1 MKSLFLP
8 VFAMLISMTVYASND
23 DENIEMD
30 DKRIT
35 DSTVML
41 YYKDLDAP
49 RKFYKDLLGLESTY
63 EDDWVSIYK
72 LTSSSAVGLVLEGG
86 TAYHKAKQDNAVMLS
101 IGVENVDAWYE
112 KIHSTEG
119 VKTLKEIYNHPKA
132 PIRAFLVEDPGG
144 YTIEIL
150 QWLK

>member
-1 MKSLFLP
+1 MKSLFLA
-8 VFAMLISMTVYASND
+8 VFAMLISMTAYASND
-23 DENIEMD
+23 DENIEMN
-30 DKRIT
+30 DKKIT

-41 YYKDLDAP
+41 YYKNLDAP
-49 RKFYKDLLGLESTY
+49 RSFYKDLLGLESTY
-63 EDDWVSIYK
+63 EDVWVSIYK
-72 LTSSSAVGLVLEGG
+72 LTPSSAVGLVLEGG

-101 IGVENVDAWYE
+101 IGVEDVDAWYE
-112 KIHSTEG
+112 KIQSAEG
-119 VKTLKEIYNHPKA
+119 VKTLKEIYDHPKA